1 LERRLSAIVA
11 ADVVGYSRLME
22 RDEADTFGRLR
33 ARREELFEPEI
44 ERHHGRI
51 FKLMGD
57 GLLAEFAS
65 VVDAVECAVALQ
77 RGMAERDDGLPA
89 DRRID
94 VRIGINLGDVII
106 EGEDRHGEG
115 VIIAARLEQLA
126 EPGGIAVS
134 RTVVNHVKHK
144 LALRFESLG
153 DQKVKNIAEPI
164 AVYRVAMDPAA
175 VPAAHPR
182 WNSRH
187 RIALIS
193 VGLVL
198 LLGGSASWRLWGLGW
213 LRQEVGKAAPAST
226 IPPPTTVAAAESA
239 SLPGPIPKQ
248 SSPEQ
253 EEGIPAIVVLPFQDL
268 TGDRAESDLGKGIA
282 EAFTTDLATFP
293 DFQVISSTSAFAYAG
308 RPVPEIVK
316 ATGAEFVIEGSIRR
330 SGNKAMVTMQ
340 LIRGS
345 TDRHLMIAQLE
356 ENLQDPVALQNVVT
370 GKLRDQLGG
379 MSGVL
384 RQESLKIAEA
394 KAEGDLTEYDYYI
407 LGHFH
412 WFRGERE
419 LAGDVWKKGLARY
432 PTSVLLRCKL
442 SFYYFDNPRATE
454 LMAEA
459 AKLPRKTTLDE
470 WYYHWAS
477 SKVEAELAV
486 SSADYERA
494 TLEAKAAIAIAPY
507 DTQSRAD
514 LSEVLIM
521 SGHMDEAVE
530 WVAFAVE
537 NEPHPQRWQF
547 NSLYN
552 AYRAAGRMNQLVKLA
567 LAKLAE
573 VEIARNPPALKQWY
587 DLLGK
592 AYSTTGQTEKADEAY
607 RKEANLPDLPAE

>member
-1 LERRLSAIVA
+1 MERRLSAIVA

-22 RDEADTFGRLR
+22 RDEADIFERLR
-33 ARREELFEPEI
+33 VLRKEHFEPEI

-77 RGMAERDDGLPA
+77 RGMAERNDGLAA
-89 DRRID
+89 DQRID
-94 VRIGINLGDVII
+94 VRIGINLGDVIV

-164 AVYRVAMDPAA
+164 AVYRVVMDAAA

-193 VGLVL
+193 LVLVL
-198 LLGGSASWRLWGLGW
+198 LLGGSASWRLWGVGW

-226 IPPPTTVAAAESA
+226 VPQPTTVAAAESA
-239 SLPGPIPKQ
+239 SIPGPIPKQ

-253 EEGIPAIVVLPFQDL
+253 DEGIPAIVVLPFQDL
-268 TGDRAESDLGKGIA
+268 TGDRSESDLGKGIA

-293 DFQVISSTSAFAYAG
+293 EFQVISSTSAFAYAG

-330 SGNKAMVTMQ
+330 SGDKAMVTMQ

-356 ENLQDPVALQNVVT
+356 ENLQDPVALQNAVT
-370 GKLRDQLGG
+370 GKLRNQLGG

-412 WFRGERE
+412 WFRREKE

-442 SFYYFDNPRATE
+442 SFYYLDNPRATE

-477 SKVEAELAV
+477 SVVEANLAL
-486 SSADYERA
+486 SPADYERA

-507 DTQSRAD
+507 DTLSRAD

-530 WVAFAVE
+530 WATFAMK
-537 NEPHPQRWQF
+537 NEPHPLRWHF
-547 NSLYN
+547 NALYD
-552 AYRAAGRMNQLVKLA
+552 AYRAAGRMDQ

-573 VEIARNPPALKQWY
+573 VEIARDPPALKQWY

-592 AYSTTGQTEKADEAY
+592 AYSATGQTEKADEAY
-607 RKEANLPDLPAE
+607 RKEASLPDLPAE

>member
-22 RDEADTFGRLR
+22 RDEADIFERLR
-33 ARREELFEPEI
+33 VLRKEHFEPEI

-65 VVDAVECAVALQ
+65 VVDAVECAVSLQ
-77 RGMAERDDGLPA
+77 RGMAERNDGLSA
-89 DRRID
+89 DLRID
-94 VRIGINLGDVII
+94 VRIGINLGDVIV

-134 RTVVNHVKHK
+134 RTVVNHVRHK

-164 AVYRVAMDPAA
+164 AVYRVVMDAAA

-182 WNSRH
+182 WNTRH

-193 VGLVL
+193 LVLVL
-198 LLGGSASWRLWGLGW
+198 LLGGSASWRLWGVES
-213 LRQEVGKAAPAST
+213 LRQEVGKTAPAST
-226 IPPPTTVAAAESA
+226 APQPTTVVAAESA
-239 SLPGPIPKQ
+239 SIPGPIPKQ
-248 SSPEQ
+248 STPEQ
-253 EEGIPAIVVLPFQDL
+253 DEGIPTIVVLPFQDL

-282 EAFTTDLATFP
+282 EAFITDLATFP
-293 DFQVISSTSAFAYAG
+293 EFQVISSTSAFAYAG

-330 SGNKAMVTMQ
+330 SGDKAMVTMQ

-356 ENLQDPVALQNVVT
+356 ENLQDPVALQNAVA
-370 GKLRDQLGG
+370 GKLRNQLGG

-412 WFRGERE
+412 WLRREKE

-442 SFYYFDNPRATE
+442 SFYYLNNPRATE

-470 WYYHWAS
+470 WYYHWTS
-477 SKVEAELAV
+477 SVVEANLAL

-494 TLEAKAAIAIAPY
+494 TLEAKAAIAMAPY
-507 DTQSRAD
+507 DTLSRTD
-514 LSEVLIM
+514 LSEVLIR
-521 SGHMDEAVE
+521 SGHLDEAVE
-530 WVAFAVE
+530 WATFAMR
-537 NEPHPQRWQF
+537 NEPHPLRWHF
-547 NSLYN
+547 DSLYDT
-552 AYRAAGRMNQLVKLA
+552 YRAAHRMNQLVKLA
-567 LAKLAE
+567 E
-573 VEIARNPPALKQWY
+573 VEIARDPPALKQWY

-592 AYSTTGQTEKADEAY
+592 AYWATGQFDKSEAAY
-607 RKEANLPDLPAE
+607 RKEGTLPDPPAE